1 MHSNDFLY
9 NTLSDLQLLSCV
21 KDRDREAFSEI
32 YERFWMFSFD
42 EAYSRVQNE
51 KLCEVITQNVFLGL
65 WSDKNLSVNDDLE
78 NYILESINLQLSLN
92 FELIKS
98 LKTKESAAAD
108 EIIPTNLAK
117 DVIKKDERKN

>member
-32 YERFWMFSFD
+32 YERFWKFSFD
-42 EAYSRVQNE
+42 EAYSRVRNE
-51 KLCEVITQNVFLGL
+51 KLCEVIVQNVFLDL
-65 WSDKNLSVNDDLE
+65 WSDKDLGVDDDLE
-78 NYILESINLQLSLN
+78 FYLSESINRQLSLN
-92 FELIKS
+92 FEFIKS
-98 LKTKESAAAD
+98 LKTKENPATE

-117 DVIKKDERKN
+117 DVIKKDELKN